1 MSATTITAAIQ
12 SFLAPTP
19 GLTKLYKD
27 APWEMSGD
35 NWQKAEIPG
44 TPAFIH
50 LDNYSESRIALGGEH
65 GGKKQVD
72 YTVSLVLLYQYLIPS
87 DLEGSD
93 KDVWVEGL
101 NDLLD
106 AVVDRMRSDRSFGC
120 AAAGPIFEAGNQDQG
135 IQISRDLPHWDHGG
149 GKVRAWVRVEFK
161 VTEIVDA

>member
-12 SFLAPTP
+12 SFLAPTA

-35 NWQKAEIPG
+35 NWQSAEIPG
-44 TPAFIH
+44 TPGFIH
-50 LDNYSESRIALGGEH
+50 LDNSSESRIALGGEF

-87 DLEGSD
+87 DLAGAD
-93 KDVWVEGL
+93 KDVWVNGL
-101 NDLLD
+101 NTLLD
-106 AVVDRMRSDRSFGC
+106 NVVTRMRSDRSFGC

-135 IQISRDLPHWDHGG
+135 IAISRDLPHWDHGG

-161 VTEIVDA
+161 VTEIVNA